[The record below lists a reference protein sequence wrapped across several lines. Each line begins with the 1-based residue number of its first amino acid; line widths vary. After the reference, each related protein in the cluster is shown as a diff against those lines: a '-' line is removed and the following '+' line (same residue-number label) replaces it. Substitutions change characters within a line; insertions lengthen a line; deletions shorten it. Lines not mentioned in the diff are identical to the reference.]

1 MFDMLTNLT
10 KAAVAAAITPIAV
23 VQDIV
28 TIPAAAYNDAD
39 IWTETEKRLNQ
50 ISDNVDKALE

>member
-1 MFDMLTNLT
+1 MFDFLTNMT

-23 VQDIV
+23 IQDAM
-28 TIPAAAYNDAD
+28 TIPSAAYNDAD

-50 ISDNVDKALE
+50 ISDNIDKALK